1 MEELQQ
7 TFGILGIFAIF
18 DLKSKRYDT
27 PFFGVSDLM
36 AKRRYMIIMQDD
48 KSPLRAFKE
57 DFELHRVGIFDVTN
71 GEVSETGE
79 SLIILKGEE
88 VK

>member
-7 TFGILGIFAIF
+7 QFGILGIFAIF

-36 AKRRYMIIMQDD
+36 AKRRYMIIMEDEQ
-48 KSPLRAFKE
+48 SPLRKWKE

-71 GEVSETGE
+71 GNMLETGDP
-79 SLIILKGEE
+79 LLILKGEE